1 MIYLMAFC
9 ARAVNSLITWSQG
22 YTDSTNQTWH
32 SLKGA
37 FYERCLPYTK
47 KTITKPLDFI
57 DEDTFLKIHINTL
70 NLDFILKDGN

>member
-22 YTDSTNQTWH
+22 YTDSTYQTWH

-37 FYERCLPYTK
+37 FYERCLPYPCLHSK
-47 KTITKPLDFI
+47 ELWGVNFKTVSCVNQLWWKTNI
-57 DEDTFLKIHINTL
+57 ENQN
-70 NLDFILKDGN
+70 NL